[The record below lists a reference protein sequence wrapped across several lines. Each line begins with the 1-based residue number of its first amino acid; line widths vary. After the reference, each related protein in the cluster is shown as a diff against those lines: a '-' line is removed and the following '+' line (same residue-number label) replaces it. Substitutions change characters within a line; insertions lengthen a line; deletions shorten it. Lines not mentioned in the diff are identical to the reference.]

1 MFKLSILEDRIQL
14 TKTGN
19 RVVKP
24 TLGLATQG
32 HKLLTLATKDGL
44 HVEARFL
51 TYSIIYLGYVL
62 HVLTKMRY
70 FVLYNA
76 RSF

>member
-1 MFKLSILEDRIQL
+1 MFMLSILEDRIQL

-44 HVEARFL
+44 HVEAKLL
-51 TYSIIYLGYVL
+51 TQGLVECEHSLVRSG
-62 HVLTKMRY
+62 
-70 FVLYNA
+70 A
-76 RSF
+76 RNVEEPER

>member
-32 HKLLTLATKDGL
+32 HKLLTLAAKEGL

-51 TYSIIYLGYVL
+51 TLATLNGISSDSWP
-62 HVLTKMRY
+62 VLT
-70 FVLYNA
+70 LTTIG
-76 RSF
+76 